1 MKFSTRYFLLFKKE
15 INLVKNC
22 AFKLWMKIRARNCEW
37 SALGRLTL
45 VIIITRKWMYAICLR
60 ILGALC
66 ALIFLRALGVFIC
79 LCASHALIF
88 SRALLA
94 FLFYVLCVLSLFCV
108 PSFLRAYIL
117 FMYLVI
123 TQINEHLSTFIKY
136 FHFYKTRVLFCM
148 IFPFFET
155 KNFNYF

>member
-1 MKFSTRYFLLFKKE
+1 MIRSRSLDAGDYCYQKVNVRDLPDKLSN
-15 INLVKNC
+15 NL
-22 AFKLWMKIRARNCEW
+22 
-37 SALGRLTL
+37 T
-45 VIIITRKWMYAICLR
+45 LR